1 MDASEW
7 DERYAAMPGMWGATA
22 NATVVAELTDR
33 TPGVAVDL
41 ACGDGRNAV
50 WLAERGWDV
59 TAVDYSPVAIGQAR
73 QRPGAGAVRW
83 EVGDAL
89 AWAPPRPIELAL
101 IAYLHLP
108 ELASV
113 LARALGWLA
122 PGGEVLYLGHALENL
137 EHGTGGPSDPDVLP
151 DVGRLA
157 TALSGAR
164 IRRFEHVDRPTDN
177 GTAVDLLVAVSG
189 WV

>member
-1 MDASEW
+1 MDAKHW
-7 DERYAAMPGMWGATA
+7 DLKYAAMPGMWGATA
-22 NATVVAELTDR
+22 NATVVTELTDR
-33 TPGVAVDL
+33 TPGVAVDI

-59 TAVDYSPVAIGQAR
+59 AAVDFSPVAIGQAR
-73 QRPGAGAVRW
+73 ARSGADAVAW

-89 AWAPPRPIELAL
+89 VWSPGRPVDLVL
-101 IAYLHLP
+101 ITYLHVP
-108 ELASV
+108 GLAAILS
-113 LARALGWLA
+113 RAMGWLA

-151 DVGRLA
+151 DVGQLA